1 MSQQGYGQGYGQNY
15 GQQTYG
21 QPGYQ
26 NGQQQGYGQQSYGQ
40 QGYGQQ
46 QYGEQYGEKTYG
58 QNNHQGYGQQQQFQ
72 SYGGSSDPLTTSS
85 GEKFVAEPKYKDI
98 WATFLFF
105 IVLIAFGICAY
116 FGISEAVTELSNTG
130 PSGTKTFKLNLST
143 AHLINLII
151 IAIGGGFVLSLIYFV
166 LMQKFAGTMIKIQ
179 SVLFVLS
186 MFGFA
191 AFNLYLGSYVGG
203 GIVFFIALLL
213 AWLFWSW
220 RHRIPFAKV
229 ILKTVTKV
237 ISKYP
242 GTIVAGLI
250 GLILQTIFVAIFFV
264 TVFGWVIRINGPQ
277 LTASQPNSTTSNT
290 SPSGKTNTNNGA
302 ALYAIYFFL
311 LFSFY
316 WTTQVIKNTVH
327 VTVSGLFAT
336 YYFLGVTAGN
346 GEVQVNERNPTVKAG
361 KRALTTSFG
370 SICYGSLI
378 IALIQTVRAMLRA
391 ASRQAASDGNI
402 ALAFL
407 ACCAECILS
416 WIEGMKRDMYII
428 LYFFLALVQYFN
440 QYAYTQVAIYGKDY
454 CSAAKATWALIQSR
468 GVDAIIN
475 DNLVGVVLG
484 MGSLFIGLLCGAGG
498 LLYYFSSSIPRESIV
513 SEFTILSEVI
523 NSGVTTTFV
532 CLAEDPG
539 ALQRTKPDLYQK
551 VVATYPT
558 VQF

>member
-58 QNNHQGYGQQQQFQ
+58 QNHQGYGQQQQFQ
-72 SYGGSSDPLTTSS
+72 SYGGANQQFPPPGSSDPLTTSS

-98 WATFLFF
+98 W
-105 IVLIAFGICAY
+105 VK
-116 FGISEAVTELSNTG
+116 AVTELSNTG

-416 WIEGMKRDMYII
+416 WIE
-428 LYFFLALVQYFN
+428 ALVQYFN